1 MKIKDRISVAFLGLL
16 TFLLPSVVRAISPD
30 LLELLVTNGQ
40 ISQAQADTLIDKNAN
55 FTAKGKNTQKVRF
68 NGRMQ
73 FQYDNFN
80 AEQGDRTEGTNQF
93 YFRRLFLGAKASL
106 TDDLYGVTVLDFAGD
121 TDPEIA
127 FDAAYI
133 GYKGI
138 KPLKIELGFKKVPFG
153 YEETYS
159 SSKTVAIERSVVNR
173 FFADDLNFSA
183 RHMGIHLSGDLGA
196 GFSGALAIGNVSQ
209 NAGSKQGNQNMTYFG
224 RLRWEND
231 LSDNASLLLGVD
243 YGFSSENDE
252 ATAEIDD
259 DNKGKSEVTAS
270 TIYAVLNTGTITAT
284 AEYFT
289 SEVKDLVASEN
300 GKPKGYA
307 LGLSGK
313 LNSFEPVVRY
323 SVIEGDG
330 IKLDIDDLVRRAA
343 DAGQS
348 DADGELSSTYFGV
361 NYYFSKSVK
370 AMFGYE
376 MAEFEPAADNGVT
389 LDISGFR
396 SRLQLLW

>member
-1 MKIKDRISVAFLGLL
+1 M
-16 TFLLPSVVRAISPD
+16 
-30 LLELLVTNGQ
+30 
-40 ISQAQADTLIDKNAN
+40 
-55 FTAKGKNTQKVRF
+55 
-68 NGRMQ
+68 
-73 FQYDNFN
+73 
-80 AEQGDRTEGTNQF
+80 
-93 YFRRLFLGAKASL
+93 FLGAKASL
-106 TDDLYGVTVLDFAGD
+106 TDDFYAVTVLDFAGD
-121 TDPEIA
+121 SDLEIA

-138 KPLKIELGFKKVPFG
+138 DPFKIEFGFKKVPFG

-231 LSDNASLLLGVD
+231 LSQKATLLLGVD

-252 ATAEIDD
+252 ATDSD
-259 DNKGKSEVTAS
+259 KSEVTAS

-289 SEVKDLVASEN
+289 SEAKDLVASEN

-313 LNSFEPVVRY
+313 LNSFEPVIRY

-330 IKLDIDDLVRRAA
+330 IELDIDDLVRRGA
-343 DAGQS
+343 DAAQS
-348 DADGELSSTYFGV
+348 DADGELSSTYFGL

>member
-1 MKIKDRISVAFLGLL
+1 MTIKYRTLVAFLGLL
-16 TFLLPSVVRAISPD
+16 TFLLPSVASAINPD

-40 ISQAQADTLIDKNAN
+40 ISQAQADSLIDKSAN

-80 AEQGDRTEGTNQF
+80 AEQGNSTEGTNQF

-106 TDDLYGVTVLDFAGD
+106 TDDFYGVTVLDFAGD
-121 TDPEIA
+121 ADPEIA

-138 KPLKIELGFKKVPFG
+138 KPFKIEFGFKKVPFG

-231 LSDNASLLLGVD
+231 LSDQTSLLLGVD

-252 ATAEIDD
+252 ATTEIDD

-270 TIYAVLNTGTITAT
+270 TIYAVLNASNITASM
-284 AEYFT
+284 EYFT

-323 SVIEGDG
+323 SLIEGDG
-330 IKLDIDDLVRRAA
+330 IKLDIDDLVRRAP

-376 MAEFEPAADNGVT
+376 IAKFEPAADDSET

>member
-1 MKIKDRISVAFLGLL
+1 MKSMTIKYRTLVAFLGLL
-16 TFLLPSVVRAISPD
+16 TFLLPSVASAINPD

-40 ISQAQADTLIDKNAN
+40 ISQAQADSLIDKSAN

-80 AEQGDRTEGTNQF
+80 AEQGNSTEGTNQF

-106 TDDLYGVTVLDFAGD
+106 TDDFYGVTVLDFAGD
-121 TDPEIA
+121 ADPEIA

-138 KPLKIELGFKKVPFG
+138 KPFKIEFGFKKVPFG

-231 LSDNASLLLGVD
+231 LSQKATLLLGVD

-252 ATAEIDD
+252 ATDSD
-259 DNKGKSEVTAS
+259 KSEVTAS

-289 SEVKDLVASEN
+289 SEAKDLVASEN

-313 LNSFEPVVRY
+313 LNSFEPVIRY

-330 IKLDIDDLVRRAA
+330 IELDIDDLVRRAA
-343 DAGQS
+343 DATQS
-348 DADGELSSTYFGV
+348 EDADGELSSTYFGL